1 MHPEIGFSEIL
12 LILVVAVVVVGP
24 KELPGLMRTLGR
36 WMNKLRVAR
45 AHAQGIMQ
53 ATVREAELQE
63 LADTKSALDTV
74 SHDISQTVQRK
85 PTP

>member
-1 MHPEIGFSEIL
+1 MHPEIGFSEVL
-12 LILVVAVVVVGP
+12 LILIIAVVVVGP
-24 KELPGLMRTLGR
+24 KELPALMRTLGR

-63 LADTKSALDTV
+63 LADTQAQLTQTQR
-74 SHDISQTVQRK
+74 DIEHTTRS
-85 PTP
+85 

>member
-63 LADTKSALDTV
+63 LADTKAQLTQTQR
-74 SHDISQTVQRK
+74 DIEHTTRS
-85 PTP
+85 